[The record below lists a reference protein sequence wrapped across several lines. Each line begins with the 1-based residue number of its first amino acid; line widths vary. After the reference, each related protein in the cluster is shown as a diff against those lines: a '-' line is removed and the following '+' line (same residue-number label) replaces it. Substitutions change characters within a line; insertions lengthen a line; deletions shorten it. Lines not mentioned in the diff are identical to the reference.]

1 MNKPTMITKEKQILL
16 NKLLGELNENLAL
29 IEEFQDIN
37 EVKVY
42 EIEKLRKEILTVNP
56 DFKDDY
62 ENDFF

>member
-1 MNKPTMITKEKQILL
+1 MITKEKQILL